1 MPFAAQQFGVTQSS
15 LLPLTL
21 PLLATARRDATT
33 VAPSDYSRHA
43 PVGTLAGSLPPPATF
58 AAPIASSIGL
68 TPATAA
74 IPGSGPRPAA
84 AAAAAATLVT
94 PTHTEN
100 A

>member
-1 MPFAAQQFGVTQSS
+1 M
-15 LLPLTL
+15 
-21 PLLATARRDATT
+21 
-33 VAPSDYSRHA
+33 A
-43 PVGTLAGSLPPPATF
+43 PVRTLAGSLPPPATF

-84 AAAAAATLVT
+84 AAAAATLVT

>member
-1 MPFAAQQFGVTQSS
+1 MLSGKYTSYITPADRKVPPWRREGPSKRQRDPSRA
-15 LLPLTL
+15 PLGGLRCT
-21 PLLATARRDATT
+21 R
-33 VAPSDYSRHA
+33 
-43 PVGTLAGSLPPPATF
+43 SLPPPATF

-74 IPGSGPRPAA
+74 AIPGSGPRPAA

-94 PTHTEN
+94 PTPTES

>member
-1 MPFAAQQFGVTQSS
+1 MS
-15 LLPLTL
+15 LNRRSCPLTL

-43 PVGTLAGSLPPPATF
+43 PVRTLAGSLPPPATF

-74 IPGSGPRPAA
+74 
-84 AAAAAATLVT
+84 AATLVT
-94 PTHTEN
+94 PPHTEN

>member
-1 MPFAAQQFGVTQSS
+1 MS
-15 LLPLTL
+15 LNRRSCPLTL

-43 PVGTLAGSLPPPATF
+43 KWHAPVRTLAGSLPPPATF

-74 IPGSGPRPAA
+74 IPGSGPCPAA
-84 AAAAAATLVT
+84 AVAAAATLVT